1 MQIVFNPWFD
11 RVILLTIFANCISL
25 AVEDPSLEEPDPII
39 EVLDMIFLI
48 IFSIEMTL
56 KIITQGFVME
66 QFSYLRDPWNVLDFL
81 VVVLGW
87 VSLSASSSKITAVRV
102 IRILRPLRTLNSV
115 QGMRAL
121 VMTLLNSLPSILNI
135 MLLFGFTLV
144 IFGTIGVQLF
154 KGYFQGRCVLI
165 ETI

>member
-1 MQIVFNPWFD
+1 MFNPWFD

-39 EVLDMIFLI
+39 EVLDLVFLI
-48 IFSIEMTL
+48 IFSIEMAL
-56 KIITQGFVME
+56 KIITQGFIMQ
-66 QFSYLRDPWNVLDFL
+66 QFSYLRDPWNVLDFT

-115 QGMRAL
+115 
-121 VMTLLNSLPSILNI
+121 
-135 MLLFGFTLV
+135 
-144 IFGTIGVQLF
+144 
-154 KGYFQGRCVLI
+154 
-165 ETI
+165 